1 MCVLRYG
8 VTILHF
14 IYVVAAVVSLELRPL
29 RRLDKEVDLSPIQ
42 ERLFQIIRA
51 VVKCHLL

>member
-1 MCVLRYG
+1 MQDLIYCW
-8 VTILHF
+8 
-14 IYVVAAVVSLELRPL
+14 YVVAAVVSLELRPL